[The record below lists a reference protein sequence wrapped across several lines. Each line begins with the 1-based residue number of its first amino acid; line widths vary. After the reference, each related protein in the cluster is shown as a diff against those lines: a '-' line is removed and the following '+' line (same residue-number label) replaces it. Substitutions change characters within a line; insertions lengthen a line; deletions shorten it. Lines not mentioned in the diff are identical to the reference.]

1 MAKAEMQM
9 QIQISRNVLREIIRA
24 VRCEKDH
31 CRIEEDE
38 GAFTYAYKQGFHAA
52 IKYIENDIDIIVKE
66 MLRNGYVFMVSR
78 DEAVELA
85 DTLRGIKETKEA
97 FDPDAPGYIKA
108 CKELAASLKDLTG
121 WRIYGTP

>member
-9 QIQISRNVLREIIRA
+9 QIQINRNVLREIMRA

-66 MLRNGYVFMVSR
+66 MLRKGYVFMVSR

-85 DTLRGIKETKEA
+85 DTLRCIKETKEA
-97 FDPDAPGYIKA
+97 FDPDALGYIKPA
-108 CKELAASLKDLTG
+108 RS
-121 WRIYGTP
+121 WRQALRT